1 MTWTQSVNGEG
12 IPVYLN
18 SDTGEQSNDPS
29 GMQQEI
35 AAQQSLTPENL
46 KSAFKS
52 TFGTDAPDSWM
63 QQVQNLYGNDPNNN
77 IDVVMRDAA
86 TAAANSNTPFSN
98 KQGDQSGFTGG
109 AQYYQSQGYVPGGTS
124 LEGVPTSFVDPKTG
138 KVVASYGTISKGT
151 DPNTSIRSGNWTW
164 NDASS
169 TPAGYVTDLAKA
181 KTDDYNL
188 QHGLIAGAL
197 LAAAV
202 ATGGA
207 LAPEL
212 IGAEGA
218 IGAGA
223 LGGAEAFP
231 VLGGAAIPGTE
242 LGAVG
247 TGALGAGGAGAGIG
261 LTDAEAAALME
272 NNLLPANMQIPASQ
286 GLTATE
292 ALRYANLAKSGI
304 SALTNATSSPNLGIS
319 SLTGPAL
326 MAAMAALAAK
336 SRNSSGS
343 PSDTQPVN
351 PVTFNWNYQAPDET
365 DKYIAR
371 GQKILS
377 PQYTTATMA
386 QGGVTMLNHN
396 QRFASG
402 GISDLGGYSD
412 GGRMLKGPGD
422 GMSDSIPASIENK
435 RPARLATDEFVVPA
449 DVVSHLGN
457 GSSEAGAKVLYA
469 MMDKVRKARTG
480 NTKQG
485 KQINPSNFMPG

>member
-1 MTWTQSVNGEG
+1 MSDYTGGENAYVPQQANSHNFVDVNTLARHENPNYEGTPTQFFDNEG
-12 IPVYLN
+12 
-18 SDTGEQSNDPS
+18 
-29 GMQQEI
+29 
-35 AAQQSLTPENL
+35 NL
-46 KSAFKS
+46 KAILADLHGQGSS
-52 TFGTDAPDSWM
+52 
-63 QQVQNLYGNDPNNN
+63 QQ
-77 IDVVMRDAA
+77 
-86 TAAANSNTPFSN
+86 
-98 KQGDQSGFTGG
+98 
-109 AQYYQSQGYVPGGTS
+109 
-124 LEGVPTSFVDPKTG
+124 FVDPYSFNPILKEGEKISADSSRQAHNENNELLFLDAEGNQTTRNTG
-138 KVVASYGTISKGT
+138 TPMVGGTLRDVMYEK
-151 DPNTSIRSGNWTW
+151 DPGSRGGFLPKDT
-164 NDASS
+164 
-169 TPAGYVTDLAKA
+169 Y
-181 KTDDYNL
+181 
-188 QHGLIAGAL
+188 Q
-197 LAAAV
+197 AAALFAV
-202 ATGGA
+202 MASLGTLGPA
-207 LAPEL
+207 FLASE
-212 IGAEGA
+212 
-218 IGAGA
+218 
-223 LGGAEAFP
+223 
-231 VLGGAAIPGTE
+231 
-242 LGAVG
+242 
-247 TGALGAGGAGAGIG
+247 GALGAGALEGATAGELSFAGAGGAGSGGAGASGAGGLGALEGATAGEMSFSGAGGAGG
-261 LTDAEAAALME
+261 LTDAQATALMQ
-272 NNLLPANMQIPASQ
+272 NNLLPASMQIPASS

-304 SALTNATSSPNLGIS
+304 SSLTKATSNSNVPLTGAALT
-319 SLTGPAL
+319 
-326 MAAMAALAAK
+326 AAIAALASK
-336 SRNSSGS
+336 SGQSSGS

-396 QRFASG
+396 QQFASG